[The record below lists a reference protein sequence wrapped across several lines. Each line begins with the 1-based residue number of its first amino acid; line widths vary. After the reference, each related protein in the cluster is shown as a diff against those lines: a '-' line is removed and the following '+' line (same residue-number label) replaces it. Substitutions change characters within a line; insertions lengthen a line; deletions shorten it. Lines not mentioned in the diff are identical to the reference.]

1 MSTNNPF
8 EKLNIK
14 RDPDDEE
21 NGEFEKV
28 KAKEKNAPL
37 GIATR
42 KKKIRPKE
50 KVENEPEEG
59 FEEVKN
65 FHKKRPENNEEE
77 EEKGHKK
84 RRGINYN
91 TYEERDYRENQKPPR
106 GRRYDRQSG
115 TGRGREIAKG
125 GAGGKYTW
133 NDNPEKIAR
142 DFENNDDDEY
152 FEAALNPDNNERKGR
167 RPRREYKD
175 EKDEENEEDNKEKE
189 GEEKEE
195 KEGEEKEKEEKEDS
209 EDSEDSK
216 SVKSNKSGSK
226 KSNLS
231 DEEGEGHK
239 DGNESD

>member
-65 FHKKRPENNEEE
+65 VRKKRPENDEEE
-77 EEKGHKK
+77 EEKVHKK

-91 TYEERDYRENQKPPR
+91 TNEERDYRENKKPPR

-115 TGRGREIAKG
+115 TGRGREVAKG

-133 NDNPEKIAR
+133 NDNPDTIAR

-152 FEAALNPDNNERKGR
+152 FEAALNPDNNERRER
-167 RPRREYKD
+167 RPRRNYKKED
-175 EKDEENEEDNKEKE
+175 EKGEEDGEDNKEKE
-189 GEEKEE
+189 GEEKE
-195 KEGEEKEKEEKEDS
+195 GEEKEGKEEKEDK
-209 EDSEDSK
+209 EDK
-216 SVKSNKSGSK
+216 PRRRKIR
-226 KSNLS
+226 
-231 DEEGEGHK
+231 
-239 DGNESD
+239 